1 MRNSLSCFLFAAL
14 IGAACRSQP
23 PGVESGPG
31 TPPGG
36 LDGPGGRPTATVA
49 RVSPGGG
56 RWQMYRL
63 PALTPIPSPSG
74 TLPRSDRIIGVDP
87 ETDALYVL
95 TLRDDVLAGDL
106 LTARVDTVGR
116 QATAA
121 VLGPE
126 GTLYVVDAKHQVT
139 ALKRRA
145 RRQWTTPLPNA
156 PATLFGAGDQR
167 LVAVVRGDPPRLVAA
182 TAEQAGDPVAL
193 PADSGVA
200 ATYWGDVVAVATDSG
215 VALLDPLG
223 RRRAGFLR
231 LRGQPHAVAFSP
243 SGHRLYVARAT
254 RPGLAAID
262 RFRRRSL
269 DDVPLPGPAAE
280 LRLDPLGRWLLA
292 RQTTAADSVWI
303 VDLPTGSLRG
313 TIATSWEADLP
324 AIAPD
329 GTLLYRADDA
339 VVAVAPDSP
348 QVVLGR
354 VAGGARDR
362 WMASRWHPRGLPT
375 QAAGARSG
383 ADSVGQEGP
392 LYVQVSVSQNR
403 EWSAENA
410 QQLVRAGLPARVLP
424 PRTLDDGYRVVLGP
438 YPTRGEAEAMGR
450 KLGRPFWI
458 YQAGGGR

>member
-1 MRNSLSCFLFAAL
+1 LRNSLSCFLFAAL
-14 IGAACRSQP
+14 IGLACRSRP
-23 PGVESGPG
+23 PGVGSAPG
-31 TPPGG
+31 TGTAG

-63 PALTPIPSPSG
+63 PVLTPLPSPSG
-74 TLPRSDRIIGVDP
+74 ALPRSDRIIGLDP
-87 ETDALYVL
+87 EAEALYVM

-106 LTARVDTVGR
+106 LTARIDTVGR
-116 QATAA
+116 QAAQA

-126 GTLYVVDAKHQVT
+126 GTLYVVDDEHRVI

-145 RRQWTTPLPNA
+145 RRQWPTPLPTA
-156 PATLFGAGDQR
+156 PAMLFGAADQ
-167 LVAVVRGDPPRLVAA
+167 LLLAVVRGDPPRLLAA
-182 TAEQAGDPVAL
+182 SAEQAADPVTL
-193 PADSGVA
+193 PGDSAVA
-200 ATYWGDVVAVATDSG
+200 ATYWGDLVAVATDSG
-215 VALLDPLG
+215 VVLLDPLG
-223 RRRAGFLR
+223 RRRPGFLR
-231 LRGQPHAVAFSP
+231 LRGKPGAVAFSP
-243 SGHRLYVARAT
+243 SGHRLYVTRAG

-262 RFRRRSL
+262 RFRRRAL
-269 DDVPLPGPAAE
+269 DDVSLPGPAAA
-280 LRLDPLGRWLLA
+280 LRLDPLGRFALA
-292 RQTTAADSVWI
+292 RQAAVADSVWI
-303 VDLPTGSLRG
+303 VDLSTGTLRG
-313 TIATSWEADLP
+313 TIATPWEADLP

-329 GTLLYRADDA
+329 GTLLFRTGDA
-339 VVAVAPDSP
+339 VVAVAADSP

-375 QAAGARSG
+375 QAAGSPSG
-383 ADSVGQEGP
+383 ADSVGSEGP

-403 EWSAENA
+403 DWSAETA

-438 YPTRGEAEAMGR
+438 YPTRGEAEAIGR